1 MKLLIISGVSGSGK
15 SIALHALEDQGFYCI
30 DNLPVYLL
38 PVFAQKMQQDDA
50 QQLRAAV
57 GIDAR
62 NLPQELQ
69 QFPQIL
75 EDIENVGAHCHIIF
89 LDASDA
95 TLLKR
100 FSETRRK
107 HPLNNIPLAEAI
119 RHERELL
126 EAIAEK
132 ADLRIDTTCTTV
144 HQLRDLISERVGD
157 GARTGMSLLF
167 QSFGYKHGVPLDA
180 DFVFD
185 VRCLPNPYW
194 EPHLRPLSGRDQ
206 EVIAYLERHEA
217 VAQMRQD
224 LITFLQ
230 HWLQRFQETNRSY
243 LTVAIGCTGGQHR
256 SVYLTEQLTA
266 HFHSAHSRV
275 LCRHRELS

>member
-1 MKLLIISGVSGSGK
+1 MELLIISGVSGSGK
-15 SIALHALEDQGFYCI
+15 SIALHALEDQSYYCI

-38 PVFAQKMQQDDA
+38 PALAQKMQRDGN
-50 QQLRAAV
+50 QLRTAV

-62 NLPQELQ
+62 NLPHELQ

-75 EDIENVGAHCHIIF
+75 EKIERTGVDCHIIF

-107 HPLNNIPLAEAI
+107 HPISNAPLVEAV
-119 RHERELL
+119 HYERKLL
-126 EAIAEK
+126 ESIADK
-132 ADLRIDTTCTTV
+132 ADLRIDTTSTTV
-144 HQLRDLISERVGD
+144 HQLRDLISERI
-157 GARTGMSLLF
+157 GAGVHAGLSLLF

-185 VRCLPNPYW
+185 VRCLPNPHW
-194 EPHLRPLSGRDQ
+194 EPHLRPLSGRDP
-206 EVIAYLERHEA
+206 EVVTYLERYDM
-217 VAQMRQD
+217 VIQMRQD
-224 LITFLQ
+224 LMTFLQ
-230 HWLQRFQETNRSY
+230 YWLPRFQRTNRSY
-243 LTVAIGCTGGQHR
+243 LTIAIGCTGGQHR
-256 SVYLTEQLTA
+256 SVYLAEQLTA
-266 HFHSAHSRV
+266 HFHRIHGRV

>member
-1 MKLLIISGVSGSGK
+1 MKLLIFSGVSGSGK
-15 SIALHALEDQGFYCI
+15 SIVLHALEDQDYYCI
-30 DNLPVYLL
+30 DNLPIDLL
-38 PVFAQKMQQDDA
+38 PAFARKMQGDA

-62 NLPQELQ
+62 NLSQELK

-75 EDIENVGAHCHIIF
+75 EQIESVGVDCHIIF

-100 FSETRRK
+100 FSKPRRK
-107 HPLNNIPLAEAI
+107 HPLSNIPLAEAI
-119 RHERELL
+119 CHERGLL
-126 EAIAEK
+126 EAIADK
-132 ADLRIDTTCTTV
+132 ADLRIDTTSTTV
-144 HQLRDLISERVGD
+144 HQLRDLISERID
-157 GARTGMSLLF
+157 EGARTGMSLLF

-206 EVIAYLERHEA
+206 EVIAYLERYGV
-217 VAQMRQD
+217 VAQMRQ
-224 LITFLQ
+224 
-230 HWLQRFQETNRSY
+230 
-243 LTVAIGCTGGQHR
+243 
-256 SVYLTEQLTA
+256 
-266 HFHSAHSRV
+266 
-275 LCRHRELS
+275 

>member
-1 MKLLIISGVSGSGK
+1 MKLHIISGVSGSGK
-15 SIALHALEDQGFYCI
+15 SIALHALEDRDYYCI
-30 DNLPVYLL
+30 DNLPIYLL
-38 PVFAQKMQQDDA
+38 PTFAKRMQRDA
-50 QQLRAAV
+50 RQLRAAI

-62 NLPQELQ
+62 NLPQELR

-75 EDIENVGAHCHIIF
+75 EEIERAGVHCHIIF
-89 LDASDA
+89 LDASDT

-107 HPLNNIPLAEAI
+107 HPLSHIPLAEAI
-119 RHERELL
+119 HCERALL
-126 EAIAEK
+126 GTIAEK
-132 ADLRIDTTCTTV
+132 ADLRIDTTCTTI
-144 HQLRDLISERVGD
+144 HQLRDLISERIGD
-157 GARTGMSLLF
+157 DARPGMSLLF

-185 VRCLPNPYW
+185 VRCLPNPHW
-194 EPHLRPLSGRDQ
+194 EPHLRPLSGRDS
-206 EVIAYLERHEA
+206 EVIAYLKRHET
-217 VAQMRQD
+217 VTQMQQD

-230 HWLQRFQETNRSY
+230 HWLQRFQNTNRSY

-256 SVYLTEQLTA
+256 SVYLAEQLKA
-266 HFHSAHSRV
+266 HFHSLHARV

>member
-15 SIALHALEDQGFYCI
+15 SIVLHALEDLGYYCI
-30 DNLPVYLL
+30 DNLPLYLL
-38 PVFAQKMQQDDA
+38 PAFAKKMQSDA
-50 QQLRAAV
+50 NQLRAAV

-69 QFPQIL
+69 QFPEILVQIQKA
-75 EDIENVGAHCHIIF
+75 GAHCHIVF
-89 LDASDA
+89 LDANDA

-119 RHERELL
+119 RCERELL
-126 EAIAEK
+126 EAIADK
-132 ADLRIDTTCTTV
+132 ADLRIDTTSTTV
-144 HQLRDLISERVGD
+144 HQLRDLISERIGD
-157 GARTGMSLLF
+157 GTHTRMSLLF

-185 VRCLPNPYW
+185 VRCLPNPHW

-206 EVIAYLERHEA
+206 AVITYLERHET
-217 VAQMRQD
+217 VIQMQQD
-224 LITFLQ
+224 LIIFLKR
-230 HWLQRFQETNRSY
+230 WLPRFEDTNRSY
-243 LTVAIGCTGGQHR
+243 LTIAIGCTGGQHR
-256 SVYLTEQLTA
+256 SVYLAEQLA
-266 HFHSAHSRV
+266 MHFRPLHNRV

>member
-15 SIALHALEDQGFYCI
+15 SIALHALEDQGYYCI
-30 DNLPVYLL
+30 DNLPLYLL
-38 PVFAQKMQQDDA
+38 PAFAHKMQRDA
-50 QQLRAAV
+50 TQLRAAV

-69 QFPQIL
+69 QFPEILAQIQS
-75 EDIENVGAHCHIIF
+75 VGAQCHIVF

-119 RHERELL
+119 RSERQLL
-126 EAIAEK
+126 EAIADK
-132 ADLRIDTTCTTV
+132 ADLRVDTTSTTV
-144 HQLRDLISERVGD
+144 HQLRDLISERIGD
-157 GARTGMSLLF
+157 GTHTRMSLLF

-194 EPHLRPLSGRDQ
+194 ELHLRPLTGRDQ
-206 EVIAYLERHEA
+206 KVIAYLERHEA
-217 VAQMRQD
+217 VIQMKQD
-224 LITFLQ
+224 LINFLQ
-230 HWLQRFQETNRSY
+230 YWLPRFQQSNRSY
-243 LTVAIGCTGGQHR
+243 LTIAIGCTGGQHR
-256 SVYLTEQLTA
+256 SVYLAEQLTI
-266 HFHSAHSRV
+266 HFQPIHGRV

>member
-15 SIALHALEDQGFYCI
+15 SIVLHALEDQDYYCI
-30 DNLPVYLL
+30 DNLPIDLL
-38 PVFAQKMQQDDA
+38 PAFARKMQGDA

-62 NLPQELQ
+62 NLSQELK

-75 EDIENVGAHCHIIF
+75 EQIESVGVDCHIIF

-107 HPLNNIPLAEAI
+107 HPLSNIPLAEAI
-119 RHERELL
+119 RHERGLL
-126 EAIAEK
+126 EAIADK
-132 ADLRIDTTCTTV
+132 ADLRIDTTSTTV
-144 HQLRDLISERVGD
+144 HQLRDLISERID
-157 GARTGMSLLF
+157 EGARTGMSLLF

-206 EVIAYLERHEA
+206 EVIAYLERYGV

-224 LITFLQ
+224 LITFLS
-230 HWLQRFQETNRSY
+230 HWLQQFQNTNRSY

-256 SVYLTEQLTA
+256 SVYLAEQLMA
-266 HFHSAHSRV
+266 YFHSIHSRV

>member
-38 PVFAQKMQQDDA
+38 PVFAQKMQQDA

-75 EDIENVGAHCHIIF
+75 EDIEEVGAQCHIIF

-206 EVIAYLERHEA
+206 EVIAYLERHET
-217 VAQMRQD
+217 VTQMRQD
-224 LITFLQ
+224 LIAFLQ

-266 HFHSAHSRV
+266 YFHSAHNRV

>member
-15 SIALHALEDQGFYCI
+15 SIALHALEDQGYYCI
-30 DNLPVYLL
+30 DNLPIDLL
-38 PVFAQKMQQDDA
+38 PDFAQKMQWSA
-50 QQLRAAV
+50 NQLRAAV

-62 NLPQELQ
+62 NLSQELR

-75 EDIENVGAHCHIIF
+75 EKIKSTGAYCHIIF

-107 HPLNNIPLAEAI
+107 HPLSNIPLAEAI
-119 RHERELL
+119 RRERGLL

-157 GARTGMSLLF
+157 GVRIGMSLLF

-206 EVIAYLERHEA
+206 EVISYLERHKT

-224 LITFLQ
+224 LIIFLN
-230 HWLQRFQETNRSY
+230 HWLQQFQNSNRSY
-243 LTVAIGCTGGQHR
+243 LTIAIGCTGGQHR
-256 SVYLTEQLTA
+256 SVYLAEQLTA
-266 HFHSAHSRV
+266 HFRSIHNQV

>member
-15 SIALHALEDQGFYCI
+15 SIALHALEDRDYYCI
-30 DNLPVYLL
+30 DNLPIYLL
-38 PVFAQKMQQDDA
+38 PTFAKKMQQDA
-50 QQLRAAV
+50 RQLRAAV

-75 EDIENVGAHCHIIF
+75 EEIEKAGIHCHIIF

-107 HPLNNIPLAEAI
+107 HPLSHIPLAEAI
-119 RHERELL
+119 RCERALL
-126 EAIAEK
+126 ETIAEK

-144 HQLRDLISERVGD
+144 HQLRDLISERIDDSV
-157 GARTGMSLLF
+157 RPGMSLLF

-185 VRCLPNPYW
+185 VRCLPNPHW
-194 EPHLRPLSGRDQ
+194 EPHLRPLSGRDS
-206 EVIAYLERHEA
+206 EVIAYLKRHKT
-217 VAQMRQD
+217 VTQMQRD

-230 HWLQRFQETNRSY
+230 HWLQRFQNTNRSY

-256 SVYLTEQLTA
+256 SVYLAEQLKA
-266 HFHSAHSRV
+266 HFHSLHARV